1 MSYLD
6 PKEQVIDLKLTSYGK
21 YLLAIGKL
29 KPTFY
34 AFFDDDVIYDFNFA
48 GVTTEN
54 QSEIEPRI
62 QEETPRFAT
71 QTVYS
76 GRELE
81 IFSKNPNI
89 INDLIIENN
98 FLPNGSNLEAAAN
111 TGLIKVQDEP
121 EKTQILQEPL
131 GLFDPLTGFAPAW
144 NISFLKAPLSSSL
157 EYLTLSS
164 SHGES
169 HLNIPQLESELKY
182 EILKNSAEYNASLEL
197 TTNEDTMA
205 SSAAGF
211 ETMDFEVEGPHDM
224 NDDFEGIKFFNGS
237 SVVISQDFMALRVEE
252 SNTFLEKDN
261 FEIEV
266 FEILENDGTE
276 EIIPLKF
283 YKDRQKLLQD
293 KINGTV
299 DADSVDQYFDFFI
312 DAEIDSTVMCPLIR
326 EDKQKQ
332 IYLTKIFNCETILE
346 KGGVVDLYADVD
358 DTGDICK

>member
-48 GVTTEN
+48 GVTTEK
-54 QSEIEPRI
+54 QSQAEPRI

-81 IFSKNPNI
+81 IFSKNPNV

-111 TGLIKVQDEP
+111 TGLIKVQDQP
-121 EKTQILQEPL
+121 EKSEILQEPL
-131 GLFDPLTGFAPAW
+131 GIFDPLTGFAPAW

-157 EYLTLSS
+157 GYLAVSS
-164 SHGES
+164 SHGINY
-169 HLNIPQLESELKY
+169 LNIPQLESELKY
-182 EILKNSAEYNASLEL
+182 KILKNSAEYNALQAAAQAESEYTEDEDFISSEEIVESRND
-197 TTNEDTMA
+197 TTT
-205 SSAAGF
+205 
-211 ETMDFEVEGPHDM
+211 
-224 NDDFEGIKFFNGS
+224 GINFINGS
-237 SVVISQDFMALRVEE
+237 SVGIDPDFMALRIEE
-252 SNTFLEKDN
+252 SNTFLEKEN

-266 FEILENDGTE
+266 FEILENNGE
-276 EIIPLKF
+276 EELIPLKF
-283 YKDRQKLLQD
+283 YKNRQKLIKDIQ
-293 KINGTV
+293 N
-299 DADSVDQYFDFFI
+299 DSLDPESVEQYFDFFI
-312 DAEIDSTVMCPLIR
+312 DTQIDSTIMCPLIQ
-326 EDKQKQ
+326 EDKEKQ
-332 IYLTKIFNCETILE
+332 IYLTKIFNCERTLE
-346 KGGVVDLYADVD
+346 REGVVDLYADID

>member
-34 AFFDDDVIYDFNFA
+34 AFYDDDVIYDSAFA

-54 QSEIEPRI
+54 QSEAEPRI

-81 IFSKNPNI
+81 IFSKNPNV
-89 INDLIIENN
+89 INDLIIEND
-98 FLPNGSNLEAAAN
+98 FLPNGSALEAAAN
-111 TGLIKVQDEP
+111 TGLIKVQDQP
-121 EKTQILQEPL
+121 EGTQILQEPL
-131 GLFDPLTGFAPAW
+131 GMFDPLTGFAPAW

-157 EYLTLSS
+157 EYLPISS
-164 SHGES
+164 SKGTS
-169 HLNIPQLESELKY
+169 YLNIPQLESQLKY
-182 EILKNSAEYNASLEL
+182 EVLKNSAEYNISLEQ
-197 TTNEDTMA
+197 TSNGGSEEYGEA
-205 SSAAGF
+205 EGFVAA
-211 ETMDFEVEGPHDM
+211 DFEEETDSFSGLT
-224 NDDFEGIKFFNGS
+224 FTNGS
-237 SVVISQDFMALRVEE
+237 SVQIKQDFMALRIEE

-266 FEILENDGTE
+266 FEILENNGTE

-283 YKDRQKLLQD
+283 YKDRETLAKDLR
-293 KINGTV
+293 NGTL
-299 DADSVDQYFDFFI
+299 DPESVEQYFDFFV
-312 DAEIDSTVMCPLIR
+312 DQQIDSTVMCPLIR

-332 IYLTKIFNCETILE
+332 IYLTKIFNCEKTLE
-346 KGGVVDLYADVD
+346 RGGVVDLYADVD
-358 DTGDICK
+358 DMGDICK